1 MLSNR
6 THDFLNKCVNFV
18 QSAWL
23 QPCALC
29 GALSPQAVCAPC
41 VADLPCL
48 PLPVCP
54 QCALPTAIPSPCLTC
69 HATPPP
75 FDHLLAAYPF
85 AWPLSGLL
93 HAFKYGQQQTL
104 AGALAE
110 LALPAMAA
118 RLALTPAA
126 HRPDCLI
133 PLPQSEA
140 RWRERGFWPTQEWGR
155 KVAASLAIPLNT
167 TALLRSR
174 DTPQQAGLDREA
186 RLVNVQGSFFAPKSL
201 KGLSAVLIDDVT
213 TTGATLSEAAQT
225 LRQAGV
231 ARVECWVLMRA
242 LPSI

>member
-6 THDFLNKCVNFV
+6 THDFLNKCLNFV
-18 QSAWL
+18 QSAWP

-104 AGALAE
+104 SG
-110 LALPAMAA
+110 PAVPPSRAV
-118 RLALTPAA
+118 PI
-126 HRPDCLI
+126 RPM

-242 LPSI
+242 LPSV